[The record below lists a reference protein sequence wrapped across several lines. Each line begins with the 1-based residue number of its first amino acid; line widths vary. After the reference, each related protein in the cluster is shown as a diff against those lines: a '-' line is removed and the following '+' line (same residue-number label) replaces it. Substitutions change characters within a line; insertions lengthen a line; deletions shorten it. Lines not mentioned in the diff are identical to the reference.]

1 MGTRSDE
8 GLHPSESSTS
18 SQFLRKEPTVKSAF
32 ERFCAVALVTVR
44 KQRRGA
50 MHLMEA
56 ERGEY
61 VQRLVAIRSWVQELA
76 RGFAH
81 VDLSVEID
89 GEEPALVR
97 TSHTVRVRSAV
108 GEEAVVLTKE
118 EFWNEFELFER
129 SAVPR
134 LQAALKRLQPD

>member
-1 MGTRSDE
+1 MGTRLDE
-8 GLHPSESSTS
+8 GLHPGGKSTS
-18 SQFLRKEPTVKSAF
+18 SQCSRKEPTVKSSL
-32 ERFCAVALVTVR
+32 EPFCTDALVTVR
-44 KQRRGA
+44 KQRRDA
-50 MHLMEA
+50 MQLIEA

-61 VQRLVAIRSWVQELA
+61 VQRLVAIRTWVQELA
-76 RGFAH
+76 RDFAH

-89 GEEPALVR
+89 GEEPALIR
-97 TSHTVRVRSAV
+97 TSHTVRVRSAA

-134 LQAALKRLQPD
+134 LQAALKRLQPE